1 MTSLMQFF
9 SGESY
14 SMFSGP
20 FNWSL
25 KANHQ
30 GFHLYILRLD
40 EESHDKVIR
49 KKWFCQDSS

>member
-40 EESHDKVIR
+40 DESHDKVIR

>member
-9 SGESY
+9 SGEIY
-14 SMFSGP
+14 SMFSGF

-30 GFHLYILRLD
+30 GFHLYIGRLD
-40 EESHDKVIR
+40 DESHDKVIR
-49 KKWFCQDSS
+49 KKWFYKDSS